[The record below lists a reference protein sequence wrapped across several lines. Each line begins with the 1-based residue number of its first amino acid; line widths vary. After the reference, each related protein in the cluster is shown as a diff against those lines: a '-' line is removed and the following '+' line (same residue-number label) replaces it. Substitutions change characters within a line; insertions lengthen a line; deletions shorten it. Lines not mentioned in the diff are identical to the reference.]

1 MEQQVS
7 AVAKSYYHQ
16 IRNIGHI
23 SSYITE
29 NASKTLVCSFVTSWL
44 DYGNALLYNVNSSV
58 IARLQRVQNTAA
70 RMITRK
76 KKFDSI
82 IPSLMQL
89 HWLPVKYRSHFK
101 LLFYVFKSLH
111 GKAPTYLEEL
121 IVPYTPG
128 RSLRSENEGLLQQP
142 RDIRTKAY
150 SERRF
155 DWAGATLWNDL
166 PSHLRKEQSH
176 PLFKKGLRT
185 HVFRQASCDV

>member
-89 HWLPVKYRSHFK
+89 HWLPVKYKSHFK
-101 LLFYVFKSLH
+101 LLLYVFKLLH
-111 GKAPTYLEEL
+111 GKTPTYLVEP

-128 RSLRSENEGLLQQP
+128 RSL
-142 RDIRTKAY
+142 
-150 SERRF
+150 
-155 DWAGATLWNDL
+155 W
-166 PSHLRKEQSH
+166 
-176 PLFKKGLRT
+176 
-185 HVFRQASCDV
+185 

>member
-166 PSHLRKEQSH
+166 PSHLRKEQSL

>member
-1 MEQQVS
+1 MRAWCVRCTLWNREHNWFRVTTYFIVTILQ
-7 AVAKSYYHQ
+7 
-16 IRNIGHI
+16 
-23 SSYITE
+23 
-29 NASKTLVCSFVTSWL
+29 TLVCSLVTSRL

-70 RMITRK
+70 KMITRK

-82 IPSLMQL
+82 TPSIMQL

-128 RSLRSENEGLLQQP
+128 RSLRSEYEGLLQQP
-142 RDIRTKAY
+142 RDVRTKTY
-150 SERRF
+150 GERRF
-155 DWAGATLWNDL
+155 DRAGATLWNDL
-166 PSHLRKEQSH
+166 PTVSSS
-176 PLFKKGLRT
+176 F
-185 HVFRQASCDV
+185 